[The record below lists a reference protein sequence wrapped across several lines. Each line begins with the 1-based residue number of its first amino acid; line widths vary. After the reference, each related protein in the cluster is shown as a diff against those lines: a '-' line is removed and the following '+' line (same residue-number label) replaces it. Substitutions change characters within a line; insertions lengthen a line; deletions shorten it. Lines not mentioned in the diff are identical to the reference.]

1 MIKSSFITW
10 PCDKCNSLNETP
22 LDDFIHPDY
31 EYGKPVLATCE
42 SCKGGSVITL
52 KGILTP

>member
-10 PCDKCNSLNETP
+10 PCNKCNSLNETP
-22 LDDFIHPDY
+22 LDDFIHTDY
-31 EYGKPVLATCE
+31 ECGKPVLTACD
-42 SCKGGSVITL
+42 SCKCDCVITL